1 MNEDSDSSKYEQLIF
16 DNNTTE
22 MAALFEKNPKIL
34 LDRPK
39 LIKRAR
45 TSEMVEI
52 LLQFE
57 KLQALN
63 EKRIK
68 DVDSEEY
75 EVRETILK
83 AIRKTFETVL
93 KRWPSIAV
101 EVLNKHL
108 KFSGNFFY
116 ISGI

>member
-1 MNEDSDSSKYEQLIF
+1 
-16 DNNTTE
+16 
-22 MAALFEKNPKIL
+22 
-34 LDRPK
+34 
-39 LIKRAR
+39 
-45 TSEMVEI
+45 MVEI

-108 KFSGNFFY
+108 KFSGNFFLHFGDLKELTSTTASNNVSEICGKVVKY
-116 ISGI
+116 CKSIL